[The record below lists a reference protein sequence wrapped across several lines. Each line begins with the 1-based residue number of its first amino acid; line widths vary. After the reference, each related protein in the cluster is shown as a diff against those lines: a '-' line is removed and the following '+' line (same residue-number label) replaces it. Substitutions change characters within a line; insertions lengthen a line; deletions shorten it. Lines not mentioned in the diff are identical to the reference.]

1 MRIPLQK
8 DINNHFSMKKDI
20 EIRNYGNIENFDA
33 ESRTISG
40 YALKFDTPSQYMGFY
55 ETISRSAIDEET
67 LKNSDIFALFNHDE
81 DKVLARSRYGEGS
94 LKLEL
99 REDGLYYEFEA
110 PHTQWGDEVIEH
122 LKRGE
127 IFGSSFAFMLPL
139 DSTGDKREYDA
150 NGVLNRTIIK
160 IERLFDVSP
169 VFEPAYLA
177 TSCSKR
183 TLEILNDIE
192 EMKQTREKEDD
203 TVHDNDSSDVD
214 NNNDVVDDKEDEL
227 EEKEKREAE
236 DDKQEDEVEDNKEE
250 NKEDKEETNN
260 EDKDASDEN
269 KEKEEKSLETEINT
283 KKENHNIMEKQF
295 SLLRS
300 IRAIVNNQKLDDI
313 DAAVV
318 NAGAQE
324 FRKAGV
330 EFGGQI
336 QLPNM
341 IENRGTISVAAE
353 GEDVVATDI
362 YDILTPLRAN
372 NVLVQAGAKFL
383 TGLVGNV
390 QVPIMSA
397 SNVTWEGETAPAKD
411 GAGAFSNVQLSP
423 KRLTAYIDIS
433 KQFLVQDGIGAEAVI
448 REDLIKAIN
457 AKLESTILG
466 AAAGST
472 TQPAGI
478 FNGQTVDAIADFEDV
493 CDKEADI
500 EEANILGAI
509 KYVVSPKAKA
519 KLRGMIKG
527 TNGTGMVYENGAVDG
542 VPALV
547 TTNVAQNKYVV
558 GDFSNLAI
566 GQWGAIDLV
575 VDPYTKA
582 ADGQIRLV
590 INAFFDA
597 KVLRPEAFAY
607 GELS

>member
-1 MRIPLQK
+1 M
-8 DINNHFSMKKDI
+8 KDI
-20 EIRNYGNIENFDA
+20 EIRNYGGIDNFN
-33 ESRTISG
+33 EETRTISG

-55 ETISRSAIDEET
+55 EKIDRSAIDEE
-67 LKNSDIFALFNHDE
+67 LIKKSDIFALFNHDE
-81 DKVLARSRYGEGS
+81 NKVLARSRYGEGS
-94 LKLEL
+94 LKLEI

-139 DSTGDKREYDA
+139 DSTGDIREYDE

-177 TSCSKR
+177 TTCSKR
-183 TLEILNDIE
+183 TLDILEDIE
-192 EMKQTREKEDD
+192 NRAKEQEEVKDEDEKEEVKDED
-203 TVHDNDSSDVD
+203 TKDEEIKD
-214 NNNDVVDDKEDEL
+214 DDKEQV
-227 EEKEKREAE
+227 EEKEQEQEQEETKE
-236 DDKQEDEVEDNKEE
+236 D
-250 NKEDKEETNN
+250 EDKE
-260 EDKDASDEN
+260 D
-269 KEKEEKSLETEINT
+269 EKEEKSLETNEKNIITEERDNTEKNIN
-283 KKENHNIMEKQF
+283 KKEHNIMEKQF
-295 SLLRS
+295 SLLRA
-300 IRAIVNNQKLDDI
+300 IRAIANNQKLNDV
-313 DAAVV
+313 DAAVI

-341 IENRGTISVAAE
+341 IENRAAITVAAE

-362 YDILTPLRAN
+362 YDILTPLRAR
-372 NVLVQAGAKFL
+372 NVLVQAGAKFM

-397 SNVTWEGETAPAKD
+397 SNVSWEGETASAQD
-411 GAGAFSNVQLSP
+411 GAGTFTNVTLSP

-433 KQFLVQDGIGAEAVI
+433 KQFLVQDGVGAEAVI

-457 AKLESTILG
+457 SKLESTILG
-466 AAAGST
+466 SAAGST

-478 FNGQTVDAIADFEDV
+478 FYGNTPVTVADFGDV
-493 CDKEADI
+493 CDVEAGI
-500 EEANILGAI
+500 EEANVIGEL
-509 KYVVSPKAKA
+509 KYIVSPKTKA
-519 KLRGMIKG
+519 VLRGMIKG
-527 TNGTGMVYENGAVDG
+527 QNGTGMVYENGSVDG
-542 VPALV
+542 TPALV

-558 GDFSNLAI
+558 GDFANLAI
-566 GQWGAIDLV
+566 GQWGAIDLT

-582 ADGQIRLV
+582 ADGQVRLV

-597 KVLRPEAFAY
+597 KVLRAGAFGFGNT
-607 GELS
+607 GE

>member
-1 MRIPLQK
+1 M
-8 DINNHFSMKKDI
+8 MKDI
-20 EIRNYGNIENFDA
+20 EIRNYGGIDNFN
-33 ESRTISG
+33 EETRTISG

-55 ETISRSAIDEET
+55 EKIDRSAIDEE
-67 LKNSDIFALFNHDE
+67 LIKKSDIFALFNHDE
-81 DKVLARSRYGEGS
+81 NKVLARSRYGEGS
-94 LKLEL
+94 LKLEI

-139 DSTGDKREYDA
+139 DSTGDIREYDE

-177 TSCSKR
+177 TTCSKR
-183 TLEILNDIE
+183 TLDILEDIE
-192 EMKQTREKEDD
+192 NRAKENEEVKDEDEKEEVKDEEIKD
-203 TVHDNDSSDVD
+203 
-214 NNNDVVDDKEDEL
+214 DDKEQV
-227 EEKEKREAE
+227 EEKEQEQEQEETKE
-236 DDKQEDEVEDNKEE
+236 D
-250 NKEDKEETNN
+250 EDKE
-260 EDKDASDEN
+260 D
-269 KEKEEKSLETEINT
+269 EKEEKSLETNEKNIITEERDNTEKNIN
-283 KKENHNIMEKQF
+283 KKEHNIMEKQF
-295 SLLRS
+295 SLLRA
-300 IRAIVNNQKLDDI
+300 IRAIANNQKLNDV
-313 DAAVV
+313 DAAVI

-341 IENRGTISVAAE
+341 IENRAAITVAAE

-362 YDILTPLRAN
+362 YDILTPLRAR
-372 NVLVQAGAKFL
+372 NVLVQAGAKFM

-397 SNVTWEGETAPAKD
+397 SNVSWAGETASATD
-411 GAGAFSNVQLSP
+411 GAGAFTNVTLSP

-433 KQFLVQDGIGAEAVI
+433 KQFLVQDGVGAEAVI

-457 AKLESTILG
+457 SKLESTILG
-466 AAAGST
+466 NAAGST

-478 FNGQTVDAIADFEDV
+478 FYGNTPTSVSDFGDV
-493 CDKEADI
+493 CDVEAAI
-500 EEANILGAI
+500 EEANVLGEL
-509 KYVVSPKAKA
+509 KYIVSPKTKA
-519 KLRGMIKG
+519 VLRGMIKG
-527 TNGTGMVYENGAVDG
+527 QNGTGMVYENGSVDG
-542 VPALV
+542 TPALV

-558 GDFSNLAI
+558 GDFANLAI
-566 GQWGAIDLV
+566 GQWGAIDLT

-582 ADGQIRLV
+582 ADGQVRLV

-597 KVLRPEAFAY
+597 KVLRAGAFGFGNT
-607 GELS
+607 GE